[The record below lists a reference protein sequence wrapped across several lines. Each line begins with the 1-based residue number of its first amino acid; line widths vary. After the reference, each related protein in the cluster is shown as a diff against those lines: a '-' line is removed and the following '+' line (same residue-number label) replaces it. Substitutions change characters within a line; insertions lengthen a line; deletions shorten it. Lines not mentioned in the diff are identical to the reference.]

1 MRILFIHQNFPGQFK
16 NLAPALVEQGHD
28 VRALGLNSNIPNTWC
43 GIRYHCYSIANPPS
57 PTNHP
62 WLSDFEPK
70 LIRGEACY
78 IACTKL
84 ADDGFTP
91 DLIIAH
97 HGWGES
103 MFLKDIWPSSKLAI
117 YCEFYY
123 RHKDCD
129 IDFDPEFSSALLSDP
144 RRIRIKNLNN
154 LIHFNIAD
162 AGISPTTWQADSFPE
177 SFRSKIT
184 VIHDGIDTNL
194 LKPDDSIQLQL
205 SSGIALSANDEV
217 ITFVNRNLEPY
228 RGYHTFMR
236 SLPYILNSRPDAH
249 VLIIGGDGVSY
260 GSAPHQ
266 GTWKNIFASEVKAT
280 LTDSEWSRI
289 HFMGNVPYNHYV
301 SILKISSVHV
311 YLTYPFV
318 LSWSLLEAM
327 SIGCSIVASDTP
339 PLHECIFHNETGILT
354 PFFDQ
359 QKLAENISYLLDNPD
374 IRTHL
379 GTNARKFA
387 CKNYDLS
394 SVCLP
399 KQVDW
404 VNYLLNL

>member
-1 MRILFIHQNFPGQFK
+1 MNILFIHQNFPGQFK
-16 NLAPALVEQGHD
+16 HLAPALVEHGHD
-28 VRALGLNSNIPNTWC
+28 VRAVGLNTNIPHTWC
-43 GIRYHCYSIANPPS
+43 GVHYHSYSIPNPPS
-57 PTNHP
+57 PTKHP

-78 IACTKL
+78 VACSKL
-84 ADDGFTP
+84 NDDGFTP

-97 HGWGES
+97 YGWGES
-103 MFLKDIWPSSKLAI
+103 MFLKDLWPTSKLAI

-123 RHKDCD
+123 RHNDSD
-129 IDFDPEFSSALLSDP
+129 IDFDPEFSSMLLSDP

-162 AGISPTTWQADSFPE
+162 AALSPTLWQSESFPE

-184 VIHDGIDTNL
+184 VIHEGIDTNIL
-194 LKPDDSIQLQL
+194 TPDNAVQLTL
-205 SSGIALSANDEV
+205 SSGITLSANDEV

-228 RGYHTFMR
+228 RGYHIFMR
-236 SLPYILNSRPDAH
+236 CLPYILKSRPSAH

-260 GSAPHQ
+260 GAAPPQ
-266 GTWKNIFASEVKAT
+266 GSWKNIFASEVKSFLA
-280 LTDSEWSRI
+280 DSEWSRI
-289 HFMGNVPYNHYV
+289 HFMGNIPYNHYV
-301 SILKISSVHV
+301 SILRISSVHV

-354 PFFDQ
+354 SFFDH
-359 QKLAENISYLLDNPD
+359 QKLAENICYLLDNSD
-374 IRTHL
+374 IRSQL
-379 GTNARKFA
+379 GKNARNFA
-387 CKNYDLS
+387 RANYDLS

-399 KQVDW
+399 KQIGW
-404 VNYLLNL
+404 VNSLLNK